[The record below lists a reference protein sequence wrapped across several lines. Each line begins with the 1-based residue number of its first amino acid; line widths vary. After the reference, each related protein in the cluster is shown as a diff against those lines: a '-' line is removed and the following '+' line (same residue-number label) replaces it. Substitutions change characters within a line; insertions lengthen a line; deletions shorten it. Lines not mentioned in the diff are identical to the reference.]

1 MKIFEEWLDEGTSSK
16 QIEVP
21 GWKKSTKAKLIKEL
35 TDKKSLYVSTWGPS
49 DKDGEYILDAMKEE
63 FTDSKL
69 KKVFSVLSSTNKWRT
84 VSGASQTKLIFR
96 PEGRVDFNQEG
107 DKWFYEK
114 KFFNGT
120 VFLFYTR
127 THNKQWDDWSH
138 LFIFYYVPDN
148 IEGEWLEEEQKFSK
162 GQSNE
167 FDYDIMDRLEK
178 SADIKITQ
186 RKSDI
191 SYHGKDTV
199 YIITLSDKKT
209 KPTVEIKY
217 SYTLH
222 GEEAPFDKQLIRMFS
237 VSSPTLDE
245 DDLEDIYDAC
255 KKFIKKWWTN
265 GSSLQGTPHSGT
277 VKGKKYIQVMYNA

>member
-1 MKIFEEWLDEGTSSK
+1 MKIFE
-16 QIEVP
+16 
-21 GWKKSTKAKLIKEL
+21 
-35 TDKKSLYVSTWGPS
+35 
-49 DKDGEYILDAMKEE
+49 
-63 FTDSKL
+63 
-69 KKVFSVLSSTNKWRT
+69 
-84 VSGASQTKLIFR
+84 
-96 PEGRVDFNQEG
+96 
-107 DKWFYEK
+107 
-114 KFFNGT
+114 
-120 VFLFYTR
+120 
-127 THNKQWDDWSH
+127 
-138 LFIFYYVPDN
+138 
-148 IEGEWLEEEQKFSK
+148 EWLEEEQKFSK

-191 SYHGKDTV
+191 SHHGKDTV
-199 YIITLSDKKT
+199 FIITLSDKKT

-237 VSSPTLDE
+237 VSSSTLDE

-277 VKGKKYIQVMYNA
+277 VKGKKYIQVMYNS

>member
-35 TDKKSLYVSTWGPS
+35 TDKKSLYVSTWGPQGE
-49 DKDGEYILDAMKEE
+49 DGEYILDVMKSS

-69 KKVFSVLSSTNKWRT
+69 SSVFSHLKSQNKWRT
-84 VSGASQTKLIFR
+84 VKKASQTTVLFS
-96 PEGRVDFNQEG
+96 PEGRVDFNQVG
-107 DKWFYEK
+107 DKWYYEK
-114 KFFNGT
+114 KLFDGT

-127 THNKQWDDWSH
+127 NYNKDWDEWSH

-148 IEGEWLEEEQKFSK
+148 VNEEYIDEEQKFSK

-191 SYHGKDTV
+191 SHHGKDTV

-265 GSSLQGTPHSGT
+265 GSSLQGTPHSGI

>member
-35 TDKKSLYVSTWGPS
+35 TDKKSLYVSTWGPQGE
-49 DKDGEYILDAMKEE
+49 DGEYILDVMKSS

-69 KKVFSVLSSTNKWRT
+69 SSVFSHLKSQNQWRT
-84 VSGASQTKLIFR
+84 VKKASQTTVLFS
-96 PEGRVDFNQEG
+96 PEGRVDFNQVG
-107 DKWFYEK
+107 DKWVYEK
-114 KFFNGT
+114 KLFDGT

-127 THNKQWDDWSH
+127 NYNKDWDEWSH
-138 LFIFYYVPDN
+138 LFIFYYVPDSVN
-148 IEGEWLEEEQKFSK
+148 EEYIEEEQKFSK

-191 SYHGKDTV
+191 SHHGKDTV
-199 YIITLSDKKT
+199 FIITLSDKKT

-237 VSSPTLDE
+237 VSSSTLDE
-245 DDLEDIYDAC
+245 DDIEDIYDAC